1 MTEEKTSRE
10 TTETESAKATESQNA
25 TRQESREYYHYDKVT
40 VTAGEHNET
49 TPERATEV
57 YDAATVKA
65 GEIIAR
71 SHDSAMRQL
80 GLISAPLEA
89 AGKRGYGLKEV
100 RRLLDA
106 TGTPIEDP
114 VEQRLGELGRTTAE
128 GFVNLPISQG
138 EFERLSSKTKE
149 ILAEAALAQQRI
161 VKDQEEIDL
170 FKTETREVLRRL
182 RAA

>member
-25 TRQESREYYHYDKVT
+25 TRQESREYYDYDKVS
-40 VTAGEHNET
+40 VTAGEYNET

-65 GEIIAR
+65 GEVVAR
-71 SHDSAMRQL
+71 SHDPAMRQL

-89 AGKRGYGLKEV
+89 GKRAYGVKEV
-100 RRLLDA
+100 GRLLDA
-106 TGTPIEDP
+106 TGTPIEGL
-114 VEQRLGELGRTTAE
+114 VEQRLGALDRTTPE
-128 GFVNLPISQG
+128 GFINLTINQG
-138 EFERLSSKTKE
+138 EFDRLSIKTRE
-149 ILAEAALAQQRI
+149 ILAEAALAQERI
-161 VKDQEEIDL
+161 AKDQEEINL
-170 FKTETREVLRRL
+170 LKTETREMLRRL